1 MKIKRLFPL
10 LLITPLVACSKAP
23 IEKRFFLFDTAI
35 SVTLNDGEKSYLNDV
50 GSLLTTYNE
59 LSDNYLKR
67 NVTNVY
73 SINQTNEDIEISPEL
88 YNLLK
93 VSFDS
98 KNIGAT
104 YFNPLCGSLAK
115 EWKKALKNQQI
126 LDENTKNAE
135 VLKINNS
142 SLLFKNNNVV
152 QRVGEAE
159 IDLGGIVKGYV
170 LDEVYNY
177 LNSKQT
183 KRYLINC
190 GTSSILVGEK
200 NNKTGLFNVGL
211 KDVKNAYIQVKNCFV
226 SSSGVATQGVVIDS
240 QMYSHIVNPVTGDAI
255 NENDGVVV
263 ISDKGYV
270 GDVLSTSMML
280 NSVEEIKTIEKEQ
293 GVKTIVIKDNK
304 IVYHNEGIEIKYH

>member
-35 SVTLNDGEKSYLNDV
+35 SVTLNDGEKSYLNDI
-50 GSLLTTYNE
+50 GSLLTTYDE

-115 EWKKALKNQQI
+115 KWKIALKNQQI

-142 SLLFKNNNVV
+142 SLLFKDNNIV

-226 SSSGVATQGVVIDS
+226 SSSGVATQGVVIDG